1 MKTKVI
7 KNTVISSVLALC
19 FACMPIAVFAVEPE
33 PIDTSAYTG
42 AIECPQS
49 GYREIQT
56 RFKGQL
62 KIACQPIVYT
72 QPVPEPVTE
81 STQNGEAPTPTDG
94 GGMAKRHK
102 LMANMLRVCNLHS
115 DKINMIMGR
124 IVERGTR
131 QTELFS
137 TIATR
142 VEKFYAEKGIPL
154 SNYDALVAAVNT
166 AETKALN
173 DISTMKSFDTF
184 KCDGSDP
191 KGQIKTFRTDLKTE
205 IQDLKDFR
213 TAVRN
218 LIVGVKS
225 VTGTT
230 NSGNDS
236 NAQQGGSN

>member
-1 MKTKVI
+1 MRTKLI
-7 KNTVISSVLALC
+7 KSTVVSSVLVLC
-19 FACMPIAVFAVEPE
+19 FAFMPVAAFAVEPE
-33 PIDTSAYTG
+33 PIDTSG
-42 AIECPQS
+42 DRNAILCPQS
-49 GYREIQT
+49 GYREIET
-56 RFKGQL
+56 RVSGQL
-62 KIACQPIVYT
+62 KIACQPYVYT
-72 QPVPEPVTE
+72 RPLPHPVTG
-81 STQNGEAPTPTDG
+81 STENGETDSG
-94 GGMAKRHK
+94 TLAKQHK
-102 LMANMLRVCNLHS
+102 LAANMLRVCNLHS

-124 IVERGTR
+124 IVARGTK

-142 VEKFYAEKGIPL
+142 VEKFYADKGIAL
-154 SNYDALVAAVNT
+154 DNYDALVAAVNSAQSNAQT
-166 AETKALN
+166 
-173 DISTMKSFDTF
+173 DISAMKSFDTF

-191 KGQIKTFRTDLKTE
+191 KGQISTFRTDLKTE

-236 NAQQGGSN
+236 NAQQGGSQQ